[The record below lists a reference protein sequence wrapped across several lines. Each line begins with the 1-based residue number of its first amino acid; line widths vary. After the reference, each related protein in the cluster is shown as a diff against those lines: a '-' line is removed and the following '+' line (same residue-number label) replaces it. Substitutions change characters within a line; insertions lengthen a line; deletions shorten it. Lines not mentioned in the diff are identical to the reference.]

1 METSTLVLIGAG
13 ILVIAAVVFGKKN
26 ENKKEDS
33 YNASFLSFEAP
44 AVQAPKKK
52 AVVKTEAKKPVTKKP
67 VTKKPAVKSSSKK
80 K

>member
-44 AVQAPKKK
+44 AVQDPKKK
-52 AVVKTEAKKPVTKKP
+52 AVVKTASKKP

>member
-52 AVVKTEAKKPVTKKP
+52 TVVKTAAKKP